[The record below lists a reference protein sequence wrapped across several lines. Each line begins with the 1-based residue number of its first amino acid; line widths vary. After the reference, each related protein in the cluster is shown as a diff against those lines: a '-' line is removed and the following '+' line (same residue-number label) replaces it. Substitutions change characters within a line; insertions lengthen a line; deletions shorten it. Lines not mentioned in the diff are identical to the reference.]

1 MRRRRFRRRHPASRS
16 GEMAGR
22 HRGRGG
28 ADVVVRM
35 ALSHQPASLAPTPK
49 LDRRST
55 AARGR
60 MVPLVLRRT
69 LLDGADGQPR
79 LALHDMPSATDAV
92 EVSP

>member
-1 MRRRRFRRRHPASRS
+1 VGDHRERAAFMGLGDAAQC
-16 GEMAGR
+16 GEDAGVE
-22 HRGRGG
+22 G
-28 ADVVVRM
+28 M
-35 ALSHQPASLAPTPK
+35 LAL
-49 LDRRST
+49 